1 MLTVC
6 YRKHTQLLAGIC
18 FWRKGREER
27 VSAEFMGEK
36 GGYTANTP
44 REIEIDGG
52 DKGTR
57 SFHSFR
63 HFFISS
69 LANAQIGEDIRM
81 TLAAHSSSDVHQ
93 LYAKHS
99 TDTLRDAI
107 SVLPDFRADAA

>member
-1 MLTVC
+1 MS
-6 YRKHTQLLAGIC
+6 LAN
-18 FWRKGREER
+18 
-27 VSAEFMGEK
+27 V
-36 GGYTANTP
+36 P

-57 SFHSFR
+57 SFHSLR

-69 LANAQIGEDIRM
+69 LANAQIGEDVRM

-99 TDTLRDAI
+99 ADTLREAI
-107 SVLPDFRADAA
+107 SVLPDFKADAA